1 MKLEKFTIQEYRIL
15 LAEEK
20 KIRSIQPTLNQL
32 DEIKYIR
39 LLEYRV
45 KLQNYLIFRNK
56 AKYTLALENFL
67 NKNLDLEGFKET
79 ILKIDAKVQ
88 IEFNHLEQQNIPL
101 SSLLFES
108 QFEEFSIFK
117 TIIDTCLRDHFEP
130 DFKTQYLSQQM
141 LYENFSKLKAKFN
154 KYF

>member
-108 QFEEFSIFK
+108 QFEEFSIFT
-117 TIIDTCLRDHFEP
+117 TIIDSCLRDHFEP
-130 DFKTQYLSQQM
+130 DFKTHYLSQQM

>member
-1 MKLEKFTIQEYRIL
+1 MKIENFTIQEYRIL

-20 KIRSIQPTLNQL
+20 KIKSIQPTLNQL
-32 DEIKYIR
+32 DETKYIR

-56 AKYTLALENFL
+56 SKYTLALKNFL
-67 NKNLDLEGFKET
+67 NKKLSLDDFKST
-79 ILKIDAKVQ
+79 IIKIDEKIQ
-88 IEFNHLEQQNIPL
+88 IEFNHLEQKNIPL
-101 SSLLFES
+101 SSLFFED

-117 TIIDTCLRDHFEP
+117 SIIDICLRDHFEP
-130 DFKTQYLSQQM
+130 DFKSHYLSEQI
-141 LYENFSKLKAKFN
+141 LYENFSSLKSKFN